1 MRYIK
6 PVLKEVFSLYHLGV
20 FKNVDSVLYSAITF
34 VMYLLCEEINTHV
47 STMILNLAFYCE

>member
-6 PVLKEVFSLYHLGV
+6 PVLKEVFSLYHLGM
-20 FKNVDSVLYSAITF
+20 FKNFDSVLYSAITF

-47 STMILNLAFYCE
+47 NTMVLKLAFYWE